1 MVTGIYLFLLA
12 TVATW
17 LWSTGRAGRITA
29 APGAH
34 HQDRRP
40 GAEVLRIIWNSGSCY
55 HPVISPWAGY
65 SSPAPDVTNVAHLVL
80 IQLKVYQL
88 VGNVRA
94 RKQR

>member
-1 MVTGIYLFLLA
+1 M
-12 TVATW
+12 VATW

-34 HQDRRP
+34 HQDRGA
-40 GAEVLRIIWNSGSCY
+40 GAEVLRITWNSGSY
-55 HPVISPWAGY
+55 YQPVISPRAGY
-65 SSPAPDVTNVAHLVL
+65 SSPAPDITNMAHLVL

-88 VGNVRA
+88 VRNVRT